1 MLAILGTGG
10 NFLGMNYETRIL
22 SMLADKG
29 YDGARAI
36 TLWQSMKPQH
46 AIKSDRAEFDNT
58 LARLLWHDVLE
69 RSVGLND
76 SGTECRFY
84 NIK

>member
-1 MLAILGTGG
+1 MLAILECGG

-22 SMLADKG
+22 SFLASKG
-29 YDGARAI
+29 YDGARSIAI
-36 TLWQSMKPQH
+36 WQSLEIEH
-46 AIKSDRAEFDNT
+46 AVQSERTQFDNT
-58 LARLLWHDVLE
+58 LARLLSSEVLE

-76 SGTECRFY
+76 SGGECRFY

>member
-1 MLAILGTGG
+1 MGG
-10 NFLGMNYETRIL
+10 DVCIFLGMNYETRIL
-22 SMLADKG
+22 SFLSDRG

-36 TLWQSMKPQH
+36 TIWQSLELDH
-46 AIKSDRAEFDNT
+46 ASKSDRAQFDNT
-58 LARLLWHDVLE
+58 LARLLRSGVLE

-76 SGTECRFY
+76 SGGECRFY